1 MLDAMLCGLYSQ
13 EEPHQVMEDVPLVEV
28 DGDEGLKLPA
38 VNLGE
43 VLCGDIDEGVQNV

>member
-1 MLDAMLCGLYSQ
+1 
-13 EEPHQVMEDVPLVEV
+13 MEDVPLVEV

-43 VLCGDIDEGVQNV
+43 VLCGDINEGVQNV